1 MFVTHLYAPDES
13 YFRVFEY
20 LESQPNFFYK
30 NLATPDKP
38 PRSKEKEA
46 IREDLRRQMT
56 DAEVVVVLSSLY
68 LRDPTSIEY
77 QCLYAQSCDKPL
89 VVLEP
94 FGSTETGA
102 GEAARDGGRSRAL
115 ERAGDGR
122 CDPSPGAS
130 RRYDALGR
138 DRIQARLTLMSVGTR
153 DEPVSPAD
161 RV

>member
-1 MFVTHLYAPDES
+1 VTTENNPIRLFVTHLYMPDES
-13 YFRVFEY
+13 YYRVFEY

-30 NLATPDKP
+30 NLANPENL

-68 LRDPTSIEY
+68 LRDQTSIEY

-94 FGSTETGA
+94 FGMTEPVPA
-102 GEAARDGGRSRAL
+102 KLRDFADEVVPWNGREMAD
-115 ERAGDGR
+115 AI
-122 CDPSPGAS
+122 
-130 RRYDALGR
+130 RR
-138 DRIQARLTLMSVGTR
+138 QARHEDTTR
-153 DEPVSPAD
+153 WDVIEFKLD
-161 RV
+161 